1 MTLDL
6 RTLAAMLAASAL
18 LMSVVLC
25 AGIHDRRAG
34 GFMKWNRGLG
44 LLAVGWLLVALR
56 GLLPDTAAV
65 AGANALLLAG
75 FCLQL
80 AAVAE
85 FGEQSTP
92 RVAWALL
99 GPLLFAV
106 LLLLRHNPAALTTAA
121 CLACA
126 AALAGTG
133 TAALRLAGGGVPRR
147 MLMFA
152 CDAGAM
158 ILLVRAAAAS
168 FLPQPRPD
176 LLAASAVDQ
185 AAFVGLFATSLFA
198 SVAFLLLH
206 RERAEAGL
214 QRLAAFDPLTEVFS
228 RLAFL
233 NFAESQLARARRSG
247 EPCALLML
255 GLDRFKHV
263 NRRFGH
269 QAGDRVLR
277 EFAAVVRGALRAG
290 DLVGRY
296 DGEEF
301 CVLLPN
307 TAVKAALEAGE
318 RLRATIAARRLGGLA
333 PAVTVSIGVAP
344 CEVQH
349 PGSLHIAIAG
359 ADQALQRAK
368 EGGRDRVAGPVAAQA
383 QYAPAAAAA

>member
-25 AGIHDRRAG
+25 AGVRARRAG
-34 GFMKWNRGLG
+34 GFMKWNLGLG

-56 GLLPDTAAV
+56 GLLPDATAA
-65 AGANALLLAG
+65 ATANALLFAG

-85 FGEQSTP
+85 FGEQSAP
-92 RVAWALL
+92 RSLWTLL
-99 GPLLFAV
+99 GPLVFAV
-106 LLLLRHNPAALTTAA
+106 LLLLRHNHAALTTAA
-121 CLACA
+121 SLACA
-126 AALAGTG
+126 AALGGTA
-133 TAALRLAGGGVPRR
+133 TAALRLAGGGTPRR
-147 MLMFA
+147 MLMLA
-152 CDAGAM
+152 CDAGAI
-158 ILLVRAAAAS
+158 ILLARAAAAS
-168 FLPQPRPD
+168 FLPQPRSD
-176 LLAASAVDQ
+176 LLAARAVDQ
-185 AAFVGLFATSLFA
+185 AALVGLFATSFVA
-198 SVAFLLLH
+198 SIAFLLLH

-247 EPCALLML
+247 EPCTLLML
-255 GLDRFKHV
+255 DLDHFRHI
-263 NRRFGH
+263 NQRFGRE
-269 QAGDRVLR
+269 AGDRVLR

-301 CVLLPN
+301 CVLLTN
-307 TAVKAALEAGE
+307 TAVRAALEAAE
-318 RLRATIAARRLGGLA
+318 RLRATVATRRLGGLA

-344 CEVQH
+344 CELQR
-349 PGSLHIAIAG
+349 PGSLHAAIDR
-359 ADQALQRAK
+359 ADQALHRAK
-368 EGGRDRVAGPVAAQA
+368 EGGRDRVAGPVAAHA
-383 QYAPAAAAA
+383 QYAAAAVAA